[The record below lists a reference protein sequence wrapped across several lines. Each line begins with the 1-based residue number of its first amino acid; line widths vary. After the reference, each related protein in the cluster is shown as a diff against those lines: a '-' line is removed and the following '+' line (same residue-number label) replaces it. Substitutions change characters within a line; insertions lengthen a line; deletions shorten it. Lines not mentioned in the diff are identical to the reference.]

1 MNFLPAGIL
10 RFLIGK
16 MIPVP
21 SMRSCSGRFLPMP
34 SGSRRP
40 NSLDVS
46 RYQMGASGPFRSFWS
61 DTFSSALI
69 GVVLRAAMWWSYLS
83 LGSD

>member
-40 NSLDVS
+40 NSLAVLRS
-46 RYQMGASGPFRSFWS
+46 QIGVSGPFSSFWS
-61 DTFSSALI
+61 DGCFPAVT
-69 GVVLRAAMWWSYLS
+69 GVVLRAVM
-83 LGSD
+83 